1 MRKLSWVVP
10 LLGLLALPGCG
21 GGSTPN
27 ATSSLAA
34 ETKARPTT
42 AEPVRL
48 VAFVGSASKPPA
60 VEAKQRFERADPGIT
75 VDMTFGGSGTL
86 LQQMTLEKT
95 GDIYMPGSDDY
106 MDKAEAKEAVI
117 LGTRAIVAYLV
128 PMICVQTGN
137 PKGITGLAD
146 LARPGL
152 TVGLA
157 EAGAVCLGDVSAEI
171 LENAGLL
178 AAVRKNVITHAKSCE
193 QTQQLVQLGEVD
205 AVIGWDAFQQ
215 WAPDRIDVVPIPLE
229 YARPRTIPVAVSVYS
244 TQRGAAQ
251 RFIDFLTSAEGKA
264 IFSKHGYSVEP
275 PPG

>member
-1 MRKLSWVVP
+1 LGKFSWVVL
-10 LLGLLALPGCG
+10 LLGFLALPGCG
-21 GGSTPN
+21 GGTSTN
-27 ATSSLAA
+27 ATGSLAA
-34 ETKARPTT
+34 ERKARPTR
-42 AEPVRL
+42 AERVRL
-48 VAFVGSASKPPA
+48 IAFVGSASKPPA
-60 VEAKQRFERADPGIT
+60 QEAKAAYERQNPGVT
-75 VDMTFGGSGTL
+75 VDMTCGGSGTL

-117 LGTRAIVAYLV
+117 PGTRAIVAYLV
-128 PMICVQTGN
+128 PMICVQKGN

-157 EAGAVCLGDVSAEI
+157 EAGAVCLGDVSAQS

-178 AAVRKNVITHAKSCE
+178 AAVRKNVITYARSCE

-215 WAPDRIDVVPIPLE
+215 WAPDKIDVVPIPLE
-229 YARPRTIPVAVSVYS
+229 YARPRTIPVAISVYS
-244 TQRGAAQ
+244 THRGAAQ
-251 RFIDFLTSAEGKA
+251 RFVDFLTSTEGKA